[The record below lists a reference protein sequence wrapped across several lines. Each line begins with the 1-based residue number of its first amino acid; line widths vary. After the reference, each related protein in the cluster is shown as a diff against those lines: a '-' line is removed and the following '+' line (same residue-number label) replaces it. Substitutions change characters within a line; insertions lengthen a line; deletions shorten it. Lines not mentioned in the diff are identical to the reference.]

1 MTVVI
6 TGIAGGIGRATA
18 EQFAD
23 RDVVGQDLNSPGS
36 PFELARQT
44 IAGDLRS
51 ASTLEAIRSA
61 LGDNPLDTLVL
72 AHGIAG
78 AGSLRD
84 ISEDDTR
91 RIMSIN
97 FESVIETWEF
107 FRADLERSG
116 GTLIV
121 LASQAAIVAE
131 AGNGVY
137 CASKSALLG
146 WARGM
151 ELQTRA
157 RLRVLCPGAT
167 ETPLLKRALEGMAAS
182 QNMDYKQL
190 LHQRNQA
197 VPVGR
202 LGRTEEMGAAI
213 RWLADLG
220 STALVTATVSGGE
233 VLN

>member
-6 TGIAGGIGRATA
+6 TGIAGGIGRAA
-18 EQFAD
+18 AAQFKD
-23 RDVVGQDLNSPGS
+23 RDVVGQDLNTPDSPS
-36 PFELARQT
+36 ELARQT
-44 IAGDLRS
+44 VAGDLRD
-51 ASTLEAIRSA
+51 ALTLEAIKTA

-78 AGSLRD
+78 AGALRD
-84 ISEDDTR
+84 ISDGDTR

-97 FESVIETWEF
+97 FESVIETWEY
-107 FRADLERSG
+107 FRSDLERSR
-116 GTLIV
+116 GTLVV
-121 LASQAAIVAE
+121 LASQAAVVAE

-151 ELQTRA
+151 DAQTGV

-182 QNMDYKQL
+182 QNISYEQL
-190 LHQRNQA
+190 LGRRNRA

-213 RWLADLG
+213 RWLADLR
-220 STALVTATVSGGE
+220 STDLVTATVSGGE

>member
-1 MTVVI
+1 MTIVI
-6 TGIAGGIGRATA
+6 TGIAGGIGQATA
-18 EQFAD
+18 EQFRD
-23 RDVVGQDLNSPGS
+23 RDVIGQDLTSPASEAAGT
-36 PFELARQT
+36 RQT

-51 ASTLEAIRSA
+51 MSTLEAIKSA
-61 LGDNPLDTLVL
+61 IDGNQLETLIL

-78 AGSLRD
+78 AGSLKD
-84 ISEDDTR
+84 ISGEDTR

-97 FESVIETWEF
+97 FESVIQTWEF
-107 FRADLERSG
+107 FRADLERSRG
-116 GTLIV
+116 SLVV

-146 WARGM
+146 WARGT
-151 ELQTRA
+151 EPQTSA

-167 ETPLLKRALEGMAAS
+167 ETPLLRHALEGMAAS
-182 QNMDYKQL
+182 RDMDYEQL

-202 LGRTEEMGAAI
+202 LGRTEEIGAAI
-213 RWLADLG
+213 RWLADLR
-220 STALVTATVSGGE
+220 SAALVTATVSGGE

>member
-6 TGIAGGIGRATA
+6 TGIAGGIGRAA
-18 EQFAD
+18 AQKFGD
-23 RDVVGQDLNSPGS
+23 RDVVGQDLNIPA
-36 PFELARQT
+36 PQLEPARQ
-44 IAGDLRS
+44 IIVGDLRS
-51 ASTLEAIRSA
+51 VSTLDALKSA
-61 LGDNPLDTLVL
+61 VGDEPLDTLVV

-84 ISEDDTR
+84 ISEDDSR

-107 FRADLERSG
+107 FRSDLERSG
-116 GTLIV
+116 GTLVV
-121 LASQAAIVAE
+121 LASQAAVVAE

-151 ELQTRA
+151 DTQTSA

-167 ETPLLKRALEGMAAS
+167 ETPLLKHALEGMAAS
-182 QNMDYKQL
+182 QNMSYEQL

-213 RWLADLG
+213 RWLADLR
-220 STALVTATVSGGE
+220 STALVIATVSGGE